1 MIRSRDIFVDNHMT
15 YANREMPL
23 ISGTLKSARIAI
35 IGAGLSGSVVA
46 VVLARAG
53 HHVTL
58 IDKYPVYPKQFRVEK
73 IAGRQVELMRKLGVF
88 NAIAGEATA
97 FSDILNVRAG
107 SIVDRSQ
114 DPHFGIL
121 YDDMVRIVRAQLPA
135 TVDLIIDQVADIQT
149 SSQMQQVF
157 PSHHSPISADLIIL
171 ATGTADSLRH
181 KLGIGRRIVAE
192 KQSISFGLTFA
203 PKMARAPA
211 FQALTYYGAG
221 ISNHI
226 DYLSLFPIGSHL
238 RANLFTFL
246 HHEDPWIREFRRDP
260 TVKLFNA
267 LPGLADF
274 TGEIE
279 PIDSVQNWVTDLSIA
294 ENVNQDGIVLIGD
307 AFQTSCPATGTG
319 VTRLLTDIDRLC
331 NVLIPQWLE
340 TPGMGKE
347 KIEDFYADPV
357 KQATDSEAM
366 RMAHYRRSLTVDR
379 SLRWNLRRRQHFV
392 RRRIAGWFDRASVRQ
407 PAMPSRAD
415 VG

>member
-1 MIRSRDIFVDNHMT
+1 MT
-15 YANREMPL
+15 YADHETTS

-35 IGAGLSGSVVA
+35 IGAGLSGSLAA

-53 HHVTL
+53 HRVTL
-58 IDKYPVYPKQFRVEK
+58 IDKHSVYPKQFRVEK
-73 IAGRQVELMRKLGVF
+73 VAGRQVDLMRKLGVF
-88 NAIAGEATA
+88 DAIAGEATP
-97 FSDILNVRAG
+97 FCDILNVRAG

-121 YDDMVRIVRAQLPA
+121 YDDTVRIVRAQLPA
-135 TVDLIIDQVADIQT
+135 SVGLIIDEVTDIQT
-149 SSQMQQVF
+149 GPQMQQVF
-157 PSHHSPISADLIIL
+157 LSNHGSISVDLIIL
-171 ATGTADSLRH
+171 ATGMADSLRH

-192 KQSISFGLTFA
+192 KQSISFGFTLA
-203 PKMARAPA
+203 PKMGRAPA
-211 FQALTYYGAG
+211 FPALTYYGAG
-221 ISNHI
+221 ASNQI
-226 DYLSLFPIGSHL
+226 DYLSLFPIGSLL

-246 HHEDPWIREFRRDP
+246 DHEDPWIREFRRDP

-274 TGEIE
+274 AGEIE
-279 PIDSVQNWVTDLSIA
+279 PIDRVQNWVMDLSIA

-307 AFQTSCPATGTG
+307 AFQTSCPAAGTG

-340 TPGMGKE
+340 TPGMGKD
-347 KIEDFYADPV
+347 KITNFYSDPV
-357 KQATDSEAM
+357 KQAIDIEAM

-379 SLRWNLRRRQHFV
+379 SLRWDFHRRQHFA
-392 RRRIAGWFDRASVRQ
+392 RRRIAGWFNRASARQ
-407 PAMPSRAD
+407 SAMPNRAD